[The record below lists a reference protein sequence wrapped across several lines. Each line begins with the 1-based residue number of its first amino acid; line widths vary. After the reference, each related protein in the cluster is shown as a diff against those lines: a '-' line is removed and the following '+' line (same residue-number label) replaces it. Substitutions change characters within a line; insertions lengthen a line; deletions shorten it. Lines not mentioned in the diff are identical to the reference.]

1 MAKKTTV
8 KEKAWKPQPKAK
20 RRHKADGLRHRKSLG
35 PRSNLR
41 TSF

>member
-1 MAKKTTV
+1 MSKKATV

-20 RRHKADGLRHRKSLG
+20 RRHKPVGLRHRKSLG

-41 TSF
+41 VNH